1 MPGVVGSGIGLY
13 VAQYD
18 DLALTALVNS
28 HAFHRPQAG
37 NAKSALLCCLYRNR
51 VQVFGE
57 RLQGYLEQERLLCHD
72 HRALPGLLSKA
83 EHREHLWTE
92 RDFPQLEATVSR
104 AVGHF
109 VERLYGDGGPF
120 YRCVVF
126 HLGYF
131 SPKDAC
137 LGPQF
142 PGIGDEYPRE
152 SSQNHEAM

>member
-1 MPGVVGSGIGLY
+1 MY

-18 DLALTALVNS
+18 DLALTALVDG
-28 HAFHRPQAG
+28 HTFHRPQAG
-37 NAKSALLCCLYRNR
+37 NAKAALALSLYCNG
-51 VQVFGE
+51 VQVFRK
-57 RLQGYLEQERLLCHD
+57 RLQGYLEQERLLCND

-83 EHREHLWTE
+83 EHREHLWPQ
-92 RDFPQLEATVSR
+92 RDFTQLKGTFGCG
-104 AVGHF
+104 VGHF
-109 VERLYGDGGPF
+109 IERLYGDGGPF
-120 YRCVVF
+120 YRCVFF